1 MEQKV
6 SCLSGW
12 ISLSLIFVSS
22 CSLRNQKGVPVTTL
36 AQEIIALERSALD
49 RWITFDPQGYL
60 DLSAPEVT
68 YFDPFRDKRV
78 DGLEALKA
86 LVEPIKQFKG
96 TITEP
101 RYEMID
107 PKVQQYGDVAL
118 LTYNLTNYGKL
129 TVGPESVLA
138 RWNSS
143 EMYARVGGTWKLV
156 HSHWSY
162 TKPDVTPRT
171 P

>member
-1 MEQKV
+1 M
-6 SCLSGW
+6 
-12 ISLSLIFVSS
+12 
-22 CSLRNQKGVPVTTL
+22 TAL

-86 LVEPIKQFKG
+86 LVELIKQFKG

-118 LTYNLTNYGKL
+118 LTYNLTNYDKL
-129 TVGPESVLA
+129 SDGRESVLA
-138 RWNSS
+138 QWNSS
-143 EMYARVGGTWKLV
+143 EMYTRVGGTWKLV

-162 TKPDVTPRT
+162 TKPDVKPQTP
-171 P
+171 

>member
-1 MEQKV
+1 MT
-6 SCLSGW
+6 LSE
-12 ISLSLIFVSS
+12 
-22 CSLRNQKGVPVTTL
+22 
-36 AQEIIALERSALD
+36 EIIALERSALD
-49 RWITFDPQGYL
+49 RWITFDPHGYL

-68 YFDPFRDKRV
+68 YFDPLRDKRV
-78 DGLEALKA
+78 DGSETLKA
-86 LVEPIKQFKG
+86 LLEPIKQFKG
-96 TITEP
+96 SITEP

-118 LTYNLTNYGKL
+118 LTYNLTNYGS
-129 TVGPESVLA
+129 VSGRPEAVLA

-143 EMYARVGGTWKLV
+143 ELYARFGGKWQLV

-162 TKPDVTPRT
+162 TKPDLQPRM